1 MYVFVSEDHT
11 LHWHSSQIWYPLE
24 RKLLLLLFYQNNK
37 EDAREE
43 PQA

>member
-11 LHWHSSQIWYPLE
+11 LDWHSSQIWYPLE
-24 RKLLLLLFYQNNK
+24 RKLLLLYQNNK